1 MSLISRMRRQDAVY
15 WAPGSNDRFGNPTNS
30 QPVQIKCRWET
41 IITQIVNSEGRE
53 VLSHSLV
60 YVDRDVVVGGI
71 LWLGT
76 LEQLTSQSEPFKNQG
91 AAEIIRFDKTP
102 NIRNTETLRE
112 AYL

>member
-1 MSLISRMRRQDAVY
+1 
-15 WAPGSNDRFGNPTNS
+15 
-30 QPVQIKCRWET
+30 
-41 IITQIVNSEGRE
+41 
-53 VLSHSLV
+53 V